1 MTLRQKAG
9 FELMGGLLWGTPG
22 SSGEDGDVVSTV
34 AEIREKLATH
44 PEAKVR
50 LRVGT
55 REFGEKVLRA
65 LEGNDD
71 ELGRV
76 TVLLGGDHG

>member
-9 FELMGGLLWGTPG
+9 FESMGGLLWGTPG
-22 SSGEDGDVVSTV
+22 SSGEDGDAAKTV
-34 AEIREKLATH
+34 EQIREKLATH

-50 LRVGT
+50 LRV
-55 REFGEKVLRA
+55 GEKVLRA